1 MSFTTISPNMSLT
14 IPVTGQETGPNW
26 ANDLNNSLL
35 VIDGHTHAAGSGV
48 PITPD
53 GLNINA
59 DLPIQLH
66 NITGARSVRFNN
78 YPSLGPFA
86 PTAADVGALFEIASE
101 LYYADGIGNL
111 VQMTKLGFVNSG
123 AGSISGLAGFP
134 NASASYI
141 GASGTFVWQQGV
153 NVAANMDSATLIL
166 RYPGSYPTP
175 TGNYIAIQAP
185 SSLATGY
192 AFTLPAAP
200 PLASNSLLTS
210 NTVGDLSY
218 TSFDQ
223 VGQGMTATGA
233 NAIANSRTRATG
245 TAVVGLGGVAITN
258 SCGEFH
264 TTSTTEVD
272 VTNLF
277 ATIATSGRPISVKLI
292 GDVGN
297 SNFSATNNSASFNA
311 PGLAILILRR
321 ISPAGPWINILTTN
335 VGAGNFVS
343 GSSAIS
349 FLPTLEFIDV
359 IGSGTFDYKVQLKRG
374 SLSFDASLI
383 NVKLVVYEL

>member
-1 MSFTTISPNMSLT
+1 MANTTPSPYMDMQ
-14 IPVTGQETGPNW
+14 IPTPAVAPGPEW
-26 ANDLNNSLL
+26 ATLLNECLL
-35 VIDGHTHAAGSGV
+35 RIDQHTHIPGNGFPLSSNS
-48 PITPD
+48 IT
-53 GLNINA
+53 INA
-59 DLPIQLH
+59 DLPFNSH
-66 NITGARSVRFNN
+66 NATLMRSVRFINN
-78 YPSLGPFA
+78 TNALATPTDLGCIYEKGGDFYYNNSTGTPVQITNGTGVAGSPGTIGSLVA
-86 PTAADVGALFEIASE
+86 PASATYVAATSTFVFQSAALTAA
-101 LYYADGIGNL
+101 NL
-111 VQMTKLGFVNSG
+111 DARSITLKNSTPSSFG
-123 AGSISGLAGFP
+123 YTLSPP
-134 NASASYI
+134 NAI
-141 GASGTFVWQQGV
+141 TIDTF
-153 NVAANMDSATLIL
+153 I
-166 RYPGSYPTP
+166 
-175 TGNYIAIQAP
+175 
-185 SSLATGY
+185 
-192 AFTLPAAP
+192 TLPNLPATTNVMTLSAGGVM
-200 PLASNSLLTS
+200 NS
-210 NTVGDLSY
+210 VSY
-218 TSFDQ
+218 DF
-223 VGQGMTATGA
+223 VGQSMSSVGA